1 MAEVKATTKQSKKTL
16 NKVYKYIIK
25 YMKYIY
31 IINYKNALY
40 TAVEKNN
47 SEIVQVLLTNQ
58 KIDANIRSIF
68 INFY

>member
-1 MAEVKATTKQSKKTL
+1 MNE
-16 NKVYKYIIK
+16 IIFLFF
-25 YMKYIY
+25 
-31 IINYKNALY
+31 YKNALY